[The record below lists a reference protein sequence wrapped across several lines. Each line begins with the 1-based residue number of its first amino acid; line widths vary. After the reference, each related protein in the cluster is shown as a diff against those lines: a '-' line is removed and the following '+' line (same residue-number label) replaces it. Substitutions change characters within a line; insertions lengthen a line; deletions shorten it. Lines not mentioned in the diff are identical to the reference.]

1 MTCYEID
8 GIGPVVDPTAHVHPS
23 AVLIGDVIVGPGCYV
38 GPCASLRGDF
48 GRIELHRGVNVQ
60 DACVLHSFPNQDVT
74 VEEDGHIG
82 HGAVLH
88 GCVVRRDALVGMSA
102 VVMDGAEVGPES
114 VVAAGAIVPAGRKLP
129 PRSPVVGAP
138 AKVLRSH
145 LAFARVLKGAPP
157 LGELAVLVKHDP
169 ANLKARHQLGTRLL
183 IDGESELALAQ
194 FLEIM
199 RRDRA
204 FEDDLGR
211 KCLIA
216 AFDLVEDA
224 DLVSR
229 TRRQMASMLF

>member
-1 MTCYEID
+1 MTCYAID

-48 GRIELHRGVNVQ
+48 GRIELQRGVNVQ

-88 GCVVRRDALVGMSA
+88 GCVVRRDALVGMNA

-129 PRSPVVGAP
+129 PRSLVVGAP
-138 AKVLRSH
+138 AKVLRTLGDDDVARKREGTATYHH
-145 LAFARVLKGAPP
+145 LTERCLASLREVAPQTHVAPDRRRLELPGLRP
-157 LGELAVLVKHDP
+157 LTQRP
-169 ANLKARHQLGTRLL
+169 
-183 IDGESELALAQ
+183 SP
-194 FLEIM
+194 
-199 RRDRA
+199 
-204 FEDDLGR
+204 
-211 KCLIA
+211 
-216 AFDLVEDA
+216 
-224 DLVSR
+224 
-229 TRRQMASMLF
+229 